1 MTPSSPLTEPAQ
13 SYLTALLNTD
23 RAQATHLI
31 MDAVARGVSIK
42 TIYLDIFQAALYEI
56 GRLWQ
61 TNHISV
67 AQEHFCTA
75 ATQMI
80 MAQLYPHIFNT
91 KRVGRRMV
99 ATCVN
104 GELHEIGIRM
114 VADFF
119 EMEGWDTYY
128 VGANLPVQDII
139 STLEA
144 QEVHLLC
151 ISATMQS
158 SIVAA
163 QEIIEAVR
171 ASDAGQPVKI
181 LVGGSAFLQ
190 HEDLWLK
197 IGADGFGRT
206 AADALSL
213 ATQLVN

>member
-1 MTPSSPLTEPAQ
+1 MTSSSPLTDPAQ
-13 SYLTALLNTD
+13 SYLAALLNTD
-23 RAQATHLI
+23 RAQATNVI

-42 TIYLDIFQAALYEI
+42 TIYLDIFQAALHEI

-67 AQEHFCTA
+67 AQEHYCTA

-91 KRVGRRMV
+91 KRVGRRMI
-99 ATCVN
+99 ATCVS

-128 VGANLPVQDII
+128 VGANMPIRDII
-139 STLEA
+139 SIMEA

-158 SIVAA
+158 SLVAA
-163 QEIIEAVR
+163 ADIIEAVR
-171 ASDAGQPVKI
+171 ASEVGQPVKI

-190 HEDLWLK
+190 REDLWVK
-197 IGADGFGRT
+197 IGADGFGRN
-206 AADALSL
+206 ADDALRL
-213 ATQLVN
+213 AALLVN